1 MLRNE
6 FIKKYLLCFD
16 WITTNTQNR
25 EVRMPRDAS
34 SKLDTGV
41 LQDKPWGGV
50 WGSRD
55 VPRRQVFAVTGELL
69 QAHVQ
74 FKETG
79 ADGGGGGSQLGRLVV
94 AVMLMHDLGYILVQF
109 FS

>member
-1 MLRNE
+1 M
-6 FIKKYLLCFD
+6 
-16 WITTNTQNR
+16 
-25 EVRMPRDAS
+25 
-34 SKLDTGV
+34 
-41 LQDKPWGGV
+41 
-50 WGSRD
+50 
-55 VPRRQVFAVTGELL
+55 FAVTGELL

-109 FS
+109 FSQLVMQHVTQVIIEIKHITLETKHNVKEGWKVSA

>member
-1 MLRNE
+1 M
-6 FIKKYLLCFD
+6 
-16 WITTNTQNR
+16 
-25 EVRMPRDAS
+25 
-34 SKLDTGV
+34 
-41 LQDKPWGGV
+41 
-50 WGSRD
+50 
-55 VPRRQVFAVTGELL
+55 FAVTGELL